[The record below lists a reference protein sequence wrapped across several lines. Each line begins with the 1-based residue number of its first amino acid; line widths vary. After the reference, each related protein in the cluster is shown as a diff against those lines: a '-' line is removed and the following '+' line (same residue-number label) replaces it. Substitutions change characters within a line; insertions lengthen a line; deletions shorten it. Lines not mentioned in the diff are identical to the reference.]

1 MIERVFGR
9 CKEKNG
15 FQWSFIRERS
25 LKKLSMKAMLIFTI
39 MNFKKMANWT

>member
-25 LKKLSMKAMLIFTI
+25 LKKIVYEGDAYFYNNEL
-39 MNFKKMANWT
+39 